1 MLACLSNCEFF
12 VHIQTLGIL
21 MEKFRNL
28 TLFLARCFMPPVNLK
43 RNTMNEKQ
51 RKKKAIIAFRS
62 RIPFPPTKVFKDRRK
77 EASKKACRG
86 RLNEPS
92 FFVPA

>member
-1 MLACLSNCEFF
+1 MA
-12 VHIQTLGIL
+12 
-21 MEKFRNL
+21 
-28 TLFLARCFMPPVNLK
+28 
-43 RNTMNEKQ
+43 EKQ
-51 RKKKAIIAFRS
+51 RKKKAVIVLRS

-92 FFVPA
+92 FFSRPQYNRGGNFSRGLSGQLGVGFEIGEVVRNFAA

>member
-1 MLACLSNCEFF
+1 M
-12 VHIQTLGIL
+12 T
-21 MEKFRNL
+21 
-28 TLFLARCFMPPVNLK
+28 
-43 RNTMNEKQ
+43 EKQ
-51 RKKKAIIAFRS
+51 RKKKAIIVLRS

-92 FFVPA
+92 FFFCARSIVNGATFSRLLLRQLGVDFKISEVVRNFAA